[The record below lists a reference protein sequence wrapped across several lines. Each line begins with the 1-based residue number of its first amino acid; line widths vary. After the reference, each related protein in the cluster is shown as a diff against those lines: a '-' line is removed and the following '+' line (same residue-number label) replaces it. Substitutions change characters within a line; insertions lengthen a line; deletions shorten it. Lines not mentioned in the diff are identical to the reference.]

1 MTNSP
6 PSERRQDLHRQA
18 LIEVGIRLQRHFG
31 TAYAEQY
38 LADVNIPELT
48 IQRILARGELRKP
61 SARGCALDV
70 APPAANDDH

>member
-1 MTNSP
+1 MENSP

-48 IQRILARGELRKP
+48 IQRILSRGELRKP
-61 SARGCALDV
+61 PARGCGYD
-70 APPAANDDH
+70 APPTAANDEH

>member
-1 MTNSP
+1 MTQSP
-6 PSERRQDLHRQA
+6 PCDRRHDLHRQA

-48 IQRILARGELRKP
+48 IQRILSRGELRQP
-61 SARGCALDV
+61 PARGCAHDGP
-70 APPAANDDH
+70 AAAANDDH